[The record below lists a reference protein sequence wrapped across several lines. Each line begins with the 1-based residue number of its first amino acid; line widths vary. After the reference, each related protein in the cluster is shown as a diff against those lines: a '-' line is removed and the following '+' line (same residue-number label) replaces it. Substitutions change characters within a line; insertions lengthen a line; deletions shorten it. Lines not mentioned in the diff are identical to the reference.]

1 MQMAIDFSLKN
12 VLELRTVSNAARE
25 REQVRL
31 LRKHLAQAYRAPYYK
46 NIIDANSIKIDG
58 IVTIKDLSNLPLTE
72 RIDIEKEPESF
83 YAVPKDLFADIAFT
97 SGSIGRSL
105 AIPYTLNDLERLAFN
120 ETINFYSAGVRPG
133 DSTLLCVT
141 LDRCFI
147 AGLAYYGGLIKLGA
161 SVIRSGAG
169 QPERQWELIH
179 RCKPRG
185 IVGVPSF
192 LLKMA
197 QWGEENGY
205 RPDKSTVSKL
215 ITIGEPI
222 RKADFT
228 LTALGQKLEESWGAQ
243 VFSSYGLTEL
253 QTAFC
258 ECQKSCGGHVHPEFI
273 LAEIVDEDGNKLPNG
288 QPGEVVV
295 TPLGVEGVPLVRFR
309 TGDIS
314 RLSTEPCEC
323 GWNTPRLGPIEGRLA
338 QRLKF
343 RGTTLYP
350 EMVFQALDEIHQI
363 DCSYIEVRSLFDLSD
378 NIKVVV
384 GIDSDAITQKR
395 ITELLQA
402 RLRVQPEVEVMNKIK
417 VMERMRA
424 AGGRKLKRFFDLR
437 GS

>member
-1 MQMAIDFSLKN
+1 MIIDFSLKN
-12 VLELRTVSNAARE
+12 ALEWRIASNAACDK
-25 REQVRL
+25 EQGYL
-31 LRKHLAQAYRAPYYK
+31 LRKHLAQAYRTPYYK
-46 NIIDANSIKIDG
+46 KIIDSHKIHVDE
-58 IVTIKDLSNLPLTE
+58 ITTREDLSRLPLTS

-83 YAVPKDLFADIAFT
+83 YAVSRDLFADIAFT

-105 AIPYTLNDLERLAFN
+105 AIPYTLHDLERLAFN
-120 ETINFYSAGVRPG
+120 ETINFYSAGIRPG
-133 DSTLLCVT
+133 DPILLCVT

-147 AGLAYYGGLIKLGA
+147 AGLAYYTGLIKLGA

-169 QPERQWELIH
+169 QPERQWELILSA
-179 RCKPRG
+179 KPKA

-192 LLKMA
+192 LLKIA

-205 RPDKSTVSKL
+205 RPDKSTIIKL

-228 LTALGQKLEESWGAQ
+228 LTALGQKLEESWNAQ
-243 VFSSYGLTEL
+243 MFSSYGLTEL

-258 ECQKSCGGHVHPEFI
+258 ECQKSRGGHEHPEFI
-273 LAEIVDEDGNKLPNG
+273 LTEVVDENGNILPDG

-295 TPLGVEGVPLVRFR
+295 TPLGVEGLPLVRFR
-309 TGDIS
+309 TGDIA
-314 RLSTEPCEC
+314 RFYTESCNC

-343 RGTTLYP
+343 KGTTLYP
-350 EMVFQALDEIHQI
+350 EMIFQALDEIQQV

-378 NIKVVV
+378 NIKVIV
-384 GIDSDAITQKR
+384 GIGSNAVTQER
-395 ITELLQA
+395 ISEHLQA
-402 RLRVQPEVEVMNKIK
+402 RLRVQPEVEIVDKTK
-417 VMERMRA
+417 VMEKMRV

-437 GS
+437 GI